1 MSTKDLPCIGCD
13 TQDGCGTG
21 TGNWP
26 KPGDPDNNVI
36 LKATAVFGGVDVT
49 WTYPNI
55 NPQAV
60 QHTLLYRGTT
70 PDFGG
75 AALLTVVA
83 GSQHFDKDFPYIDLS
98 TPYYYWIQ
106 IVSVN
111 GTYGELIGPSIATPK
126 PLVGDMLTLLT
137 GRIDQGL
144 LAESLKQEID
154 RIGGL
159 ENDLE
164 NEKID
169 RVASNRALAE
179 ALSLVRGDT
188 NQAIVYVNQQVDIIQ
203 DGQAALVTRMD
214 SLAVGNSNNASAI
227 IEERTA
233 RVTEDAALSRRIDT
247 VYAETGNNAA
257 AIRTEAEARTAADA
271 SLATQITTT
280 QSVLDGKISS
290 VQQEMST
297 NISRVDGEIDS
308 IGALYTVKV
317 NANGLAGGFGVYND
331 GTEVEAGF
339 DVDRFWIGRTGS
351 NKRKPF
357 IIQDGVVYI
366 DEGAIN
372 RLTFSK
378 LRAEDGSFI
387 VENGKIKADFLQVGE
402 LESDN
407 YVPNVSGWKLNRSGS
422 FEINSS
428 VPGQGRMQ
436 ITNQVIRIWDS
447 NNVLR
452 VRMGMW

>member
-1 MSTKDLPCIGCD
+1 MSTNDLPCIGCD
-13 TQDGCGTG
+13 TQEGCGTG

-49 WTYPNI
+49 WTFPNI

-60 QHTLLYRGTT
+60 QHTLLYRGTI

-75 AALLTVVA
+75 AALLAVVA
-83 GSQHFDKDFPYIDLS
+83 GSQHFDKDFSYVDLS

-111 GTYGELIGPSIATPK
+111 GTYGEVIGPSMATPK
-126 PLVGDMLTLLT
+126 PLIGDMITLLT
-137 GRIDQGL
+137 GRIDQSV

-159 ENDLE
+159 ENDLD

-169 RVASNRALAE
+169 RVASNKALAE
-179 ALSLVRGDT
+179 ALALVRRDT
-188 NQAIVYVNQQVDIIQ
+188 DQAIIYVNSQVAAVQ

-214 SLAVGNSNNASAI
+214 TMAVGNEDNAAAI
-227 IEERTA
+227 IAERTA

-247 VYAETGNNAA
+247 VYAETEDNAA
-257 AIRTEAEARTAADA
+257 AIRDEAEARTSADTA
-271 SLATQITTT
+271 LATQITTT
-280 QSVLDGKISS
+280 QSTLGGQIAS
-290 VQQEMST
+290 VQTEMST
-297 NISRVDGEIDS
+297 NISRIDGDIDA
-308 IGALYTVKV
+308 IGALYTAKV
-317 NANGLAGGFGVYND
+317 NVNGLVGGFGIFND

-339 DVDRFWIGRTGS
+339 DVDRFWIGRTGT

-372 RLTFSK
+372 SLTFSK
-378 LRAEDGSFI
+378 LRSEDGSF
-387 VENGKIKADFLQVGE
+387 VVQDGKIKAEYLTVGE
-402 LESDN
+402 LQSNN
-407 YVPNVSGWKLNRSGS
+407 YVPNTSGWKLDRNGT
-422 FEINSS
+422 FELNAS
-428 VPGQGRMQ
+428 VTGQGRMQ
-436 ITNQVIRIWDS
+436 ITNQVIRIWDL
-447 NNVLR
+447 NGVLR
-452 VRMGMW
+452 VRMGIW

>member
-1 MSTKDLPCIGCD
+1 MSTNDLPCIGCD
-13 TQDGCGTG
+13 TQEGCGTG

-49 WTYPNI
+49 WSFPNI

-60 QHTLLYRGTT
+60 QHTLLYRGIL

-75 AALLTVVA
+75 AALLAVVA
-83 GSQHFDKDFPYIDLS
+83 GSQHFDKDFSYVDLS

-111 GTYGELIGPSIATPK
+111 GTYGEVIGPSMAMPK
-126 PLVGDMLTLLT
+126 PLIGDMLTLLT
-137 GRIDQGL
+137 GKIDQGQL
-144 LAESLKQEID
+144 SENLKQEID

-159 ENDLE
+159 ENDLD

-169 RVASNRALAE
+169 RVASNKALAE
-179 ALSLVRGDT
+179 ALALVRKDT
-188 NQAIVYVNQQVDIIQ
+188 DQAIVYVNQQVDVIQ

-214 SLAVGNSNNASAI
+214 SMAVGNANNAAAI

-233 RVTEDAALSRRIDT
+233 RVAEDAALGRRIDT
-247 VYAETGNNAA
+247 VFAETDTNAA
-257 AIRTEAEARTAADA
+257 AIRTEAQARTDGDNALAA
-271 SLATQITTT
+271 QINTV
-280 QSVLDGKISS
+280 QSSVDGQIAS

-297 NISRVDGEIDS
+297 NISRIDGEIDA

-317 NANGLAGGFGVYND
+317 NANGLAGGFGIHND
-331 GTEVEAGF
+331 GTTVEAGF
-339 DVDRFWIGRTGS
+339 DVDRFWIGRTNT

-357 IIQDGVVYI
+357 IIQDGIVYI

-372 RLTFSK
+372 KLTFSK

-407 YVPNVSGWKLNRSGS
+407 YVPNVSGWKLNRTGS
-422 FEINSS
+422 FELNSS

-436 ITNQVIRIWDS
+436 ITNQLIQIWDT